1 MKPNSLS
8 HGGAPEGPRRRT
20 CRTLPGVVLIL
31 ASILCLPSPAA
42 RAAALG
48 HRQVLPSGMVLL
60 ISEKRAVPIVTATM
74 YIQAG
79 AILDPPDRPGVA
91 NLTAELLT
99 QGTTTRTASQISEA
113 IEFVGGS
120 LSVEAGQD
128 VTTVTLS
135 VLSRDLDLGLDLLAD
150 ILLNPTFKPDE
161 IQRKVQEVL
170 AGIKRKQEDPGEV
183 SGEAFAELVFPG
195 HPYGRPIE
203 GTETSV
209 PTISRDDL
217 VRFHEA
223 YFRPNRTILS
233 MVGDVGLADLT
244 RRLEVRLGKWKPGGP
259 AFTPPPPPA
268 PLARPVVRT
277 IQRDVTQANIALGH
291 LGVTRD
297 NPDYYSLQVM
307 NYILGGGGITSRL
320 TSKIREER
328 GWAYDVGSA
337 FIPDRYAGTFSVIL
351 QTKNEVAQEAIE
363 AVLAEVRRI
372 RDQRVGDDE
381 LRDAKAY
388 LTGSF
393 PLRLDTSSKIARLLA
408 SIEYFGLGLD
418 YVDRYAA
425 LINAV
430 TAADIQ
436 RVAQKYL
443 QPDGYALAVVADLTK
458 AKINP

>member
-1 MKPNSLS
+1 
-8 HGGAPEGPRRRT
+8 
-20 CRTLPGVVLIL
+20 
-31 ASILCLPSPAA
+31 
-42 RAAALG
+42 
-48 HRQVLPSGMVLL
+48 
-60 ISEKRAVPIVTATM
+60 
-74 YIQAG
+74 
-79 AILDPPDRPGVA
+79 
-91 NLTAELLT
+91 
-99 QGTTTRTASQISEA
+99 
-113 IEFVGGS
+113 VGGS

-223 YFRPNRTILS
+223 YFRPNRTILT

-244 RRLEVRLGKWKPGGP
+244 RRLEVRLGGWKSGGP
-259 AFTPPPPPA
+259 AFTPPPPPV

-320 TSKIREER
+320 TSKIREEK

-337 FIPDRYAGTFSVIL
+337 FIPDRYAGTFSVTL

-458 AKINP
+458 AKIQP